1 MLCFEEMSETR
12 KLLIATTN
20 PSKFEEAKAILEEEG
35 LEILGLKD
43 FPEVKPVP
51 ETGSTFEENAMLKAK
66 GYYEQTKTPC
76 YADDGGLEVEYLGG
90 APGVNSHRWLGHE
103 ATDKELAGTILK
115 KLEGVVL
122 EKRRARLGG
131 FAVFFNGAHLL
142 KEENWVEGY
151 IADKLMCEV
160 KPGFPYRA
168 ILMIPRFGK
177 AYGELTHEEH
187 EEVNFRRKS
196 LKVLKPKILELLK

>member
-1 MLCFEEMSETR
+1 MK

-20 PSKFEEAKAILEEEG
+20 PSKFLEAEEVLKDDNLV
-35 LEILGLKD
+35 ILGLKD
-43 FPEVKPVP
+43 FPEIKLVP
-51 ETGSTFEENAMLKAK
+51 ETGSTFEENAMLKAR

-76 YADDGGLEVEYLGG
+76 YADDGGLEVEYLNG
-90 APGVNSHRWLGHE
+90 APGVNSPRWLGHE
-103 ATDKELAGTILK
+103 ATDKELAETILK
-115 KLEGVVL
+115 KLWGVPK
-122 EKRRARLGG
+122 ERRRARLGG
-131 FAVFFNGAHLL
+131 LAVFFDGEHFL

-151 IADKLMCEV
+151 IADKLMDEV

-177 AYGELTHEEH
+177 AYGALTHEEH

-196 LKVLKPKILELLK
+196 LKALKPKILELLK